1 VFFTK
6 PNGKIR
12 GKFQNSKMRIFTKTN
27 GKINANL
34 KLSLEFFVFDEKPFV
49 TKIIKNLPD
58 GGGGGGVGWA
68 ASVHRSARPRKVRSP
83 ALAHACH
90 ANSSPTR
97 RQKLSSCLAKI
108 ITCEF
113 ISCRVATAL
122 YPPST
127 AMSAPRRWRDTQLV
141 HSADMVGP
149 LCLDGVAPRPAPPPG
164 RLRGT

>member
-1 VFFTK
+1 MVSEVEVDGWARWARAAFASWGAALAVCL
-6 PNGKIR
+6 PLPR
-12 GKFQNSKMRIFTKTN
+12 SPPLR
-27 GKINANL
+27 
-34 KLSLEFFVFDEKPFV
+34 PV
-49 TKIIKNLPD
+49 TPRSRSESPVVN
-58 GGGGGGVGWA
+58 VGWA

-90 ANSSPTR
+90 ANSSPAR
-97 RQKLSSCLAKI
+97 RQKLSSCLAEI

-164 RLRGT
+164 RRRGT